1 MKKMKPMRI
10 LSLFALLL
18 TGLIATA
25 QTEEKYVSYTY
36 PEEYTLAG
44 ITISGVK
51 YLDPNALIS
60 LSGLRIG
67 QKLDIPGELIS
78 AAAKKLMDQGL
89 FSDVR
94 ITVTGK

>member
-1 MKKMKPMRI
+1 MRI

-51 YLDPNALIS
+51 YL
-60 LSGLRIG
+60 
-67 QKLDIPGELIS
+67 
-78 AAAKKLMDQGL
+78 
-89 FSDVR
+89 
-94 ITVTGK
+94 

>member
-1 MKKMKPMRI
+1 MKPMRI

-25 QTEEKYVSYTY
+25 QTEEKFVSYTY

-51 YLDPNALIS
+51 YLDPNALIG

-67 QKLDIPGELIS
+67 QKLDIPGEVIS
-78 AAAKKLMDQGL
+78 AAA
-89 FSDVR
+89 R
-94 ITVTGK
+94 N